1 MTRTVHVAVVGA
13 GGTRGGDEDDAEA
26 VGRMLAEAGATVVCG
41 GLGGVMA
48 AVCRGARAAGGST
61 VGILPG
67 PDRGDANP
75 DVDLVIP
82 SGLGEARNT
91 LVVRAADVVL
101 AIGGGHGTLSEIAFA
116 AKVGTPVVG
125 LHTWQLVRPDGA
137 ADDTIETAASPEEAV
152 QLALALAARRL
163 T

>member
-13 GGTRGGDEDDAEA
+13 GATHGSEEHDAEA
-26 VGRMLAEAGATVVCG
+26 VGRLLAEAGATVVCG

-67 PDRGDANP
+67 TDRGDANP
-75 DVDLVIP
+75 DVDLAIP
-82 SGLGEARNT
+82 TGLGEARNT
-91 LVVRAADVVL
+91 LVVRTADVVL

-125 LHTWQLVRPDGA
+125 LHTWRLVRPDGG
-137 ADDTIETAASPEEAV
+137 ADDTIETAASPAEAV
-152 QLALALAARRL
+152 QLALALAARRRA
-163 T
+163 